1 VTSLPGWPRI
11 LFLALA
17 SSALVPLLA
26 AQTAVTFTDV
36 AVRAGIQLTN
46 LNDASAQKYLPET
59 MGSGA
64 ALVDYNGD
72 GWLDI
77 FLVDGGS
84 MADPRVAGRA
94 RHRLFRNRR
103 NGTFEDVTAASGI
116 QHRGY
121 GMGVCAGD
129 YDRDGRVD
137 LYVTNVG
144 PNVLYRNRGDGT
156 FVDVSRAARV
166 DTADWSTS
174 CAFADLDRDGD
185 LDLFVTKYLDA
196 GLDRNPFCGDVNSVR
211 RSYCHPLAF
220 KPLQNVVYRN
230 DGTGTFTD
238 VSEQSGIAKLRSNG
252 LGVVVADFDDDQLP
266 DVFVAN
272 DALPNFLFFNEGAW
286 RFTEGGLLAGVAVA
300 ADGKARAGMGTDAAD
315 YDGDG
320 LLDLIVTNHELETT
334 SLYRNLGG
342 RLFAYVTGESGLG
355 APTRPFVGFGVL
367 FTDYDNDGALDVAM
381 VNGHVLDNAALLF
394 PGTTHAQRKL
404 LFRNLGTRRFTDVG
418 KSSGS
423 GFASDKVGRG
433 LAAGDIDN
441 DGDQDLLVTN
451 NGGPVE
457 LLRNEGGNARN
468 ALLVHLLGRTSN
480 REGIGARVLAT
491 SGGRTQVRA
500 VKAGSSYLT
509 HSDVR
514 AHFGL
519 GRSESV
525 ARLEV
530 RWPNGRTEV
539 LQNVAANQ
547 IVTIREGEGIV
558 KQMPFV
564 R

>member
-1 VTSLPGWPRI
+1 VSYV
-11 LFLALA
+11 LFLAVA
-17 SSALVPLLA
+17 APNFVTLVR
-26 AQTAVTFTDV
+26 AQPPVTFTDI
-36 AVRAGIQLTN
+36 AARAGVQFTN
-46 LNDASAQKYLPET
+46 INDPSPQKYLPET
-59 MGSGA
+59 MASGA
-64 ALVDYNGD
+64 ALFDYDND

-84 MADPRVAGRA
+84 MANEQTARRA
-94 RHRLFRNRR
+94 RHRLYRNRR
-103 NGTFEDVTAASGI
+103 NGMFEDVTSASGI

-137 LYVTNVG
+137 LYITNVG
-144 PNVLYRNRGDGT
+144 PNALYRNRGDGS
-156 FVDVSRAARV
+156 FSDVSRAARV
-166 DTADWSTS
+166 DASEWSTS

-185 LDLFVTKYLDA
+185 LDLFVTNYLDA
-196 GLDRNPFCGDVNSVR
+196 GIGNNPFCGDERAQR
-211 RSYCHPLAF
+211 RTYCHPLAF

-230 DGTGTFTD
+230 EGNGTFTN
-238 VSEQSGIAKLRSNG
+238 VSEQSGIAKFRGNG
-252 LGVVVADFDDDQLP
+252 LGVVVADFDDDQRP

-272 DALPNFLFFNEGAW
+272 DALPNFLFFNEGGW
-286 RFTEGGLLAGVAVA
+286 RFTEGGLTAGVAVA

-320 LLDLIVTNHELETT
+320 LLDLVVTNHELETT

-342 RLFAYVTGESGLG
+342 RLFAYVTGESSIA
-355 APTRPFVGFGVL
+355 APTRPFVGFGVV
-367 FTDYDNDGALDVAM
+367 FTDYDNDGALDLAM
-381 VNGHVLDNAALLF
+381 VNGHVLDNTALLR
-394 PGTTHAQRKL
+394 PGSTHAQRKL
-404 LFRNLGTRRFTDVG
+404 LFRNTGAGRFGEVG
-418 KSSGS
+418 RLSGS
-423 GFASDKVGRG
+423 GFMAETVGRG
-433 LAAGDIDN
+433 LATGDIDN

-457 LLRNEGGNARN
+457 LLRNDGGHAQNSV
-468 ALLVHLLGRTSN
+468 LIQLVGRTSN
-480 REGIGARVLAT
+480 LEGIGARVRIT
-491 SGGRTQVRA
+491 SGGRTQVRE

-519 GRSESV
+519 GRSGRAE
-525 ARLEV
+525 RLEV
-530 RWPNGRTEV
+530 RWPGGRTEV

-547 IVTIREGEGIV
+547 IVTIREGDGIV
-558 KQMPFV
+558 RQVPFV